1 MQQQEEEAKRA
12 SQFRARPFDLSRYRD
27 VGVRRASIAHTHS
40 RRSTPSHGAAA
51 ASPVAPTR
59 EQRDMRRRDALDS
72 RFLAGDERRERVNT
86 AKAERAVCLSTLQT
100 PPPPSPH
107 TPAACEPLARG
118 QDEQRA
124 LSGGA
129 SVTAGA
135 RARGGGAP
143 KEAAHLPCASYAQVR
158 GAACTRS
165 PTPLERGRR
174 RGRRRTGDAAAGGAR
189 GPRRLAD
196 PDAGARAAGG
206 LDGCGAA
213 RVGQPAV
220 RLATPEK
227 EGTFEA

>member
-129 SVTAGA
+129 
-135 RARGGGAP
+135 GGGAP
-143 KEAAHLPCASYAQVR
+143 ATPPPAVHADRAGSR
-158 GAACTRS
+158 I
-165 PTPLERGRR
+165 PTPVHAPQAGLTDVARR
-174 RGRRRTGDAAAGGAR
+174 ASGSLR
-189 GPRRLAD
+189 
-196 PDAGARAAGG
+196 
-206 LDGCGAA
+206 
-213 RVGQPAV
+213 
-220 RLATPEK
+220 
-227 EGTFEA
+227 